1 VQFGDVVGIV
11 LRDVRAMDGDRE
23 MAELPVK
30 RTTRWGEVDLRILVC
45 RESGSLD
52 VSIID
57 DFTISDL
64 TTGLNR

>member
-1 VQFGDVVGIV
+1 
-11 LRDVRAMDGDRE
+11 MDGDRE